1 MEFEITTSKK
11 EDAEKIHK
19 ILDRL
24 FEALKV
30 IPSSKNLVVMRANL
44 IAVVDIIDE
53 ALEIGNKY
61 KGENKWER
69 LKKD

>member
-1 MEFEITTSKK
+1 MEFEITTSEK

-19 ILDRL
+19 TLDRL
-24 FEALKV
+24 FEALKI

-53 ALEIGNKY
+53 ALEIENKY
-61 KGENKWER
+61 KGDING
-69 LKKD
+69 KD

>member
-1 MEFEITTSKK
+1 MEFEITTSEK

-19 ILDRL
+19 ILDKV
-24 FEALKV
+24 FEALKI

-53 ALEIGNKY
+53 ALEIENKY
-61 KGENKWER
+61 KGDTNG
-69 LKKD
+69 

>member
-11 EDAEKIHK
+11 EDTEKIHK
-19 ILDRL
+19 ILDRV
-24 FEALKV
+24 FEALKI

-61 KGENKWER
+61 KGDTNG
-69 LKKD
+69 